1 MQPSHWH
8 QSIISE
14 VQMCP
19 IPNFD
24 DDLFIS
30 YAHLDNQPL
39 AEGLEGWVETL
50 HQRLGVRLAQLL
62 GEEVRIWRDP
72 KLQGND
78 YFADALV
85 LRVAKVAIL
94 VSVLSPRYV
103 KSEWCMREINEF
115 CKAAAL
121 NGGLRIGNSSRLFK
135 IIKTYIPLEEQ
146 PPSLQPML
154 GYEFYEYD
162 PAQGR
167 AKEFSPDVVPYRD
180 IRYWEKLEDL
190 ASDITRLIERM
201 KEQSESVT
209 PATALPTG
217 KTIYLAK
224 TTSDLT
230 EERNIIQRELQ
241 QHGHIVLPDKE
252 LPLNASA
259 LAEAVRE
266 YLKQS
271 YLSIHLIG
279 ARYGMIPEDESRSI
293 IQIQNDLAAERG
305 EVLRRLLWMPTG
317 LESQDERQQKFIDAL
332 SLGLNG
338 FQGVEVLQTKLE
350 DLKIQIYEKLV
361 DKPPTPQPS
370 AAEGSPVSLYLIC
383 DKQDYESVAPLESYL
398 FDQGLEVILPVMEGD
413 EAQAA
418 QDHKDNLLYC
428 DAVMIYYGQANEI
441 WLRMKLRELQKIA
454 GYGRTQPML
463 ARAIYISDPPTP
475 RKDQFKTH
483 EALVIRNHGAFS
495 SELLKPFLT
504 KIQNAKGAPEEEQR

>member
-1 MQPSHWH
+1 
-8 QSIISE
+8 
-14 VQMCP
+14 MCP
-19 IPNFD
+19 IPGFD

-50 HQRLGVRLAQLL
+50 HGRLGIRLSQLL
-62 GEEVRIWRDP
+62 GEEVKIWRDP

-78 YFADALV
+78 YFADAL
-85 LRVAKVAIL
+85 LMRVAKVGIL

-103 KSEWCMREINEF
+103 KSEWCMREVDEF

-135 IIKTYIPLEEQ
+135 IIKTYIPLEDQ

-167 AKEFSPDVVPYRD
+167 AKEFSPDVVPHRD
-180 IRYWEKLEDL
+180 LRYWEKLEDL
-190 ASDITRLIERM
+190 ASDLKRLIEKM
-201 KEQSESVT
+201 NEESASETHT
-209 PATALPTG
+209 PAPSSPTG

-224 TTSDLT
+224 TTSDLS
-230 EERNIIQRELQ
+230 EERDIIQRELQ
-241 QHGHIVLPDKE
+241 QHGHLVLPDKE

-266 YLKQS
+266 YLKNSQ
-271 YLSIHLIG
+271 LSIHLIG

-305 EVLRRLLWMPTG
+305 QAMRRLLWMPTG
-317 LESQDERQQKFIDAL
+317 LQSEDERQQKFIDAL
-332 SLGLNG
+332 RLGLNG

-350 DLKIQIYEKLV
+350 DLKMQIHEKLA
-361 DKPPTPQPS
+361 DKPQTPPPS
-370 AAEGSPVSLYLIC
+370 EGEGRPLSLYLIC
-383 DKQDYESVAPLESYL
+383 DKQDYEAVSALETYL
-398 FDQGLEVILPVMEGD
+398 FDQGYEVILPVMEGD

-418 QDHKDNLLYC
+418 QDHKDSLLYC

-463 ARAIYISDPPTP
+463 ARAIYIDDPPTA

-483 EALVIRNHGAFS
+483 EALVIRNYGPFS
-495 SELLKPFLT
+495 PELLKPFLT
-504 KIQNAKGAPEEEQR
+504 KIEAAKGAQG

>member
-1 MQPSHWH
+1 
-8 QSIISE
+8 
-14 VQMCP
+14 MCP
-19 IPNFD
+19 VQGFD
-24 DDLFIS
+24 EDIFIS

-50 HQRLGVRLAQLL
+50 HERLGIRLAQLL
-62 GEEVRIWRDP
+62 GEEVKIWRDP

-78 YFADALV
+78 YFADTLV
-85 LRVAKVAIL
+85 VRVAKVAVL

-115 CKAAAL
+115 CKAAEL
-121 NGGLRIGNSSRLFK
+121 QGGLRVGNSSRLFK

-154 GYEFYEYD
+154 GYEFYDYD
-162 PAQGR
+162 AAQGR
-167 AKEFSPDVVPYRD
+167 AKEFSPDVVPHRD

-190 ASDITRLIERM
+190 ANDLKQLIERM
-201 KEQSESVT
+201 KEQTES
-209 PATALPTG
+209 ATAPRASASSANPAG
-217 KTIYLAK
+217 KIIYLAK
-224 TTSDLT
+224 TTSDLS
-230 EERNIIQRELQ
+230 EERDIIQRELQ
-241 QHGHIVLPDKE
+241 QRGHRVLPDEE
-252 LPLNASA
+252 LPLNAVEMK
-259 LAEAVRE
+259 EAVRE
-266 YLKQS
+266 YLKNS
-271 YLSIHLIG
+271 HLSIHLIG

-305 EVLRRLLWMPTG
+305 QEMSRLLWMPTG

-332 SLGLNG
+332 RLGVNG

-350 DLKIQIYEKLV
+350 DLKMQIYEKLA
-361 DKPPTPQPS
+361 DKPQTPAPVEN
-370 AAEGSPVSLYLIC
+370 EGGPVSLYLIC
-383 DKQDYESVAPLESYL
+383 DKQDSESVAPLESYL
-398 FDQGLEVILPVMEGD
+398 FDQGFEVILPVMEGD

-428 DAVMIYYGQANEI
+428 DAVMIYYGQASEI

-463 ARAIYISDPPTP
+463 AKAIHISGPPTP

-483 EALVIRNHGAFS
+483 EAIVIRNYGPFS
-495 SELLKPFLT
+495 PGLLEPFIVKT
-504 KIQNAKGAPEEEQR
+504 RTAKGAQ

>member
-1 MQPSHWH
+1 
-8 QSIISE
+8 
-14 VQMCP
+14 MCP
-19 IPNFD
+19 IPEFD
-24 DDLFIS
+24 DDIFIS
-30 YAHLDNQPL
+30 YAHVDNQPL

-50 HQRLGVRLAQLL
+50 HGRLGIRLAQLL
-62 GEEVRIWRDP
+62 GEEVKIWRDP

-78 YFADALV
+78 YFADTLV
-85 LRVAKVAIL
+85 VRVSKIAVL

-115 CKAAAL
+115 CKAASL
-121 NGGLRIGNSSRLFK
+121 QGGLRVGNSSRLFK
-135 IIKTYIPLEEQ
+135 IIKTYIPLEDQ

-167 AKEFSPDVVPYRD
+167 AKEFSPDVVPHRD

-190 ASDITRLIERM
+190 ANDITRLIERM
-201 KEQSESVT
+201 KEQSESET
-209 PATALPTG
+209 TATTTAPAAASTLPAG

-224 TTSDLT
+224 TTSDLSA
-230 EERNIIQRELQ
+230 ERDIIQRELQ
-241 QHGHIVLPDKE
+241 QHGHLVLPDKE
-252 LPLNASA
+252 LPLNASEMK
-259 LAEAVRE
+259 EAVRE
-266 YLKQS
+266 YLKS
-271 YLSIHLIG
+271 SKLSIHLIG

-293 IQIQNDLAAERG
+293 IQIQHELAAERG
-305 EVLRRLLWMPTG
+305 PEDMRRLLWMPTG

-332 SLGLNG
+332 RLGHNG

-350 DLKIQIYEKLV
+350 DLKIQIYEKLA
-361 DKPPTPQPS
+361 DKPQMPQPV
-370 AAEGSPVSLYLIC
+370 EGEDRPRSLYLIC
-383 DKQDYESVAPLESYL
+383 DKQDYEAVSPLETYL
-398 FDQGLEVILPVMEGD
+398 FDQGFEVILPVMEGD

-483 EALVIRNHGAFS
+483 EAIVIRNYGPFS
-495 SELLKPFLT
+495 PELLRPFLM
-504 KIQNAKGAPEEEQR
+504 KIQTAKGAQ

>member
-1 MQPSHWH
+1 
-8 QSIISE
+8 
-14 VQMCP
+14 MCP

-50 HQRLGVRLAQLL
+50 HERLGIRLAQLL
-62 GEEVRIWRDP
+62 GEEVKIWRDP

-135 IIKTYIPLEEQ
+135 IIKTYIPLEDQ

-162 PAQGR
+162 QAQGR
-167 AKEFSPDVVPYRD
+167 AKEFSPDVVPHRD

-201 KEQSESVT
+201 KEESASQMSA
-209 PATALPTG
+209 PATLVSSPSG

-230 EERNIIQRELQ
+230 EERDIIQRELQ
-241 QHGHIVLPDKE
+241 QHGHTVLPDKE
-252 LPLNASA
+252 LPLNAAA

-271 YLSIHLIG
+271 HLSIHLIG

-305 EVLRRLLWMPTG
+305 PEELRRLLWMPTG
-317 LESQDERQQKFIDAL
+317 LQSQDERQQKFIDAL
-332 SLGLNG
+332 RLGLNG

-350 DLKIQIYEKLV
+350 DLKIQIYEKLT
-361 DKPPTPQPS
+361 DKPQTPQ
-370 AAEGSPVSLYLIC
+370 AVGAEGRPVSLYLIC

-483 EALVIRNHGAFS
+483 EAMVIRNYGAFS
-495 SELLKPFLT
+495 SELLQPFLT
-504 KIQNAKGAPEEEQR
+504 KIQAAKGAQEEQR